1 MNIKE
6 AVEHCYDRRDY
17 PEVICDDAGL
27 DISIP
32 GFITKGPWVRDNSP
46 RVITLEISTYRG
58 VSWDAIHYYGNISAD
73 GVYFSP
79 EDNPNTSIMCKETW
93 EAEDKNP
100 LAAPNYK
107 IELVRPSRRNR

>member
-46 RVITLEISTYRG
+46 RVIALEISTYRG
-58 VSWDAIHYYGNISAD
+58 VSWDAIHYYGNISVD

-93 EAEDKNP
+93 EAEDK
-100 LAAPNYK
+100 K
-107 IELVRPSRRNR
+107 STSCT